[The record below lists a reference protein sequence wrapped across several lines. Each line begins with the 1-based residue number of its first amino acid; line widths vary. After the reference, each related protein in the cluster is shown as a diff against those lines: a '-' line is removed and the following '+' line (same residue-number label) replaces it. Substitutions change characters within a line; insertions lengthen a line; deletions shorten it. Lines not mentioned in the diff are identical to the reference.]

1 MKLSELKKMAKENN
15 ISLKHLDGKML
26 KKSELCE
33 KLLAKGIIV
42 KCRSPKKKSRSPK
55 KKSRSPKKKKSRSPK
70 KKSKKKSRSPKKKSK
85 KKKSKKKSRSPKKK
99 SRKLNAYMVAKEKA
113 RKSGAESFEYKGN
126 TYVKFKMPTGMVAYR
141 KK

>member
-33 KLLAKGIIV
+33 KLLEKGIIV

-55 KKSRSPKKKKSRSPK
+55 KKSKKKKKSRSPK
-70 KKSKKKSRSPKKKSK
+70 KKSKKKSRSPKKKTK
-85 KKKSKKKSRSPKKK
+85 KKKSRSPKKK

-113 RKSGAESFEYKGN
+113 RKSGTESFEYKGN